1 MNPTPPEAS
10 AANTEAPEILNGG
23 KKTRLP
29 REHEMLIPF
38 HRPEVV
44 LTLPC
49 TMHDHHAFCNP
60 RRPFRF
66 KISADMTA
74 NIWHT
79 SG

>member
-1 MNPTPPEAS
+1 MENDLSNQKNIRNHP
-10 AANTEAPEILNGG
+10 
-23 KKTRLP
+23 
-29 REHEMLIPF
+29 HEMLIPF

-49 TMHDHHAFCNP
+49 TMHDHQAFCNP

-66 KISADMTA
+66 KISADMPA
-74 NIWHT
+74 NMWHT